1 MVAAVWLALIAA
13 YVMIEASPMIVAIV
27 ALFTLPALWELA
39 TNPIARLSLSPQ
51 VLVWQRGK
59 DKVTI
64 PLNTIDHIRLD
75 TRVDL
80 SVRATVVLRSGQRLR
95 VPPDAMPPHRPFEY
109 ALHAAGVPTRRHHFS
124 LRG

>member
-13 YVMIEASPMIVAIV
+13 YVVIEASPVILAIV
-27 ALFTLPALWELA
+27 ALFTLPALWDLA
-39 TNPIARLSLSPQ
+39 TNPLVRLSLTPQ
-51 VLVWQRGK
+51 TLDWQRGK

-75 TRVDL
+75 TRLDL

-95 VPPDAMPPHRPFEY
+95 LPPDTMPPHRPFEH
-109 ALHAAGVPTRRHHFS
+109 ALHAAGVSTLRHHFS